1 MRLGVL
7 RGFALDPGHAD
18 GESVEEAFLQV
29 RRRGAQL
36 RGVNRSERPHPGKT
50 VIDDP
55 VPAPVQPA
63 LRPGHVARDAGHH
76 VIEKPERGVE
86 VLARQAGVW
95 EIKAPDLDEQSQRPK
110 HLTGPVQPN

>member
-18 GESVEEAFLQV
+18 GEGVEQAPLQV

-36 RGVNRSERPHPGKT
+36 RGVNRSERPHPGKA

-55 VPAPVQPA
+55 VPAPAQPA
-63 LRPGHVARDAGHH
+63 PRPGHVTDDAGQH
-76 VIEKPERGVE
+76 VVEQPKRGDE
-86 VLARQAGVW
+86 ELARQADVYKEVGSTSSKRINVTKNS
-95 EIKAPDLDEQSQRPK
+95 EDI
-110 HLTGPVQPN
+110 